1 MTDSELVHLLRNTPV
16 LKLIKALEKDG
27 FVLKRATRSGGH
39 IYYHSG
45 KTLKS
50 VLEATQWTQE
60 DLKRLGL

>member
-1 MTDSELVHLLRNTPV
+1 
-16 LKLIKALEKDG
+16 
-27 FVLKRATRSGGH
+27 LKRAPRSGGH

-45 KTLKS
+45 KKKIVVIHYHHKSDTLPRKTLKS